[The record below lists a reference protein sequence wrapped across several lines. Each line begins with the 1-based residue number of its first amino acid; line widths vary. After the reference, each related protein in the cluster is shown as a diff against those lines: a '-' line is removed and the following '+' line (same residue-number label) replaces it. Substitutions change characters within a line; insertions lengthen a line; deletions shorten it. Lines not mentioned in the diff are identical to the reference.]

1 MNYDDGNDGDY
12 YGDDSDD
19 DDPTPLFLEDF
30 LIPVHLCYPM
40 VIAAM
45 IMTIINDDYDE
56 DDGDDKDD
64 DNNDH
69 DDPAALFS
77 EDFSIP
83 VHLPHPICLPR
94 ITSLVPKTVSSF
106 QFTCYQLAK
115 FLIYLKRATQS
126 SLVQTETKNEIQPKI
141 GENIAKG
148 TTDPR
153 H

>member
-1 MNYDDGNDGDY
+1 MNYDDGDY
-12 YGDDSDD
+12 YGDDSYDD
-19 DDPTPLFLEDF
+19 DQTPLFLEDF
-30 LIPVHLCYPM
+30 LIPVHL
-40 VIAAM
+40 
-45 IMTIINDDYDE
+45 
-56 DDGDDKDD
+56 
-64 DNNDH
+64 
-69 DDPAALFS
+69 
-77 EDFSIP
+77 
-83 VHLPHPICLPR
+83 PHPICLPH

-126 SLVQTETKNEIQPKI
+126 SLVQTDKKDEIQPKI

>member
-12 YGDDSDD
+12 YGDDSYD

-30 LIPVHLCYPM
+30 LIPVHL
-40 VIAAM
+40 
-45 IMTIINDDYDE
+45 
-56 DDGDDKDD
+56 
-64 DNNDH
+64 
-69 DDPAALFS
+69 
-77 EDFSIP
+77 
-83 VHLPHPICLPR
+83 PHPNCLPR

-115 FLIYLKRATQS
+115 FLIYLKRATES
-126 SLVQTETKNEIQPKI
+126 SLVQTDNKDEVQPKI